1 MEEWSNGRTGVERWL
16 HRFGYASE
24 WMRQAADMVRGFAAE
39 AAEAMPDAESARA
52 GAFEE
57 DEQPAAAADL
67 VSVASTTAA
76 GLLTAQLLR
85 PREVNWP
92 RAVLAG
98 VIGTLV
104 YDAGA
109 LVDSRLGGRNIDTR
123 RPLRAALTED
133 PDLEAVVEWGAHYAA
148 GIGLASF
155 YARYLYGRLP
165 GSPLKQGLTFGAL
178 EAVTLTWGG
187 ALHLLNRL
195 SPEIRLP
202 PAYVGLSQ
210 EGIAPWQNVIR
221 HLAFGA
227 AVGLI
232 YRASDTE
239 SERGKKV
246 YNINIGKLLGQE

>member
-1 MEEWSNGRTGVERWL
+1 MEDSRNGRTGLERWL
-16 HRFGYASE
+16 HRVGYASE
-24 WMRQAADMVRGFAAE
+24 WMRQAAHMVREFAT
-39 AAEAMPDAESARA
+39 EAMPEAEPA
-52 GAFEE
+52 GAGAVEDFED
-57 DEQPAAAADL
+57 DEQPTAPADL

-98 VIGTLV
+98 VIGTLL

-109 LVDSRLGGRNIDTR
+109 MLDSRLAGRKIDTR
-123 RPLRAALTED
+123 RPLRAALAED
-133 PDLEAVVEWGAHYAA
+133 PDLEAVLEWGAHYAA

-165 GSPLKQGLTFGAL
+165 GRPLTQGLTFGAL
-178 EAVTLTWGG
+178 EAATLTWGG
-187 ALHLLNRL
+187 ALHLLNRI

-210 EGIAPWQNVIR
+210 EKVAPWQNLIR

-232 YRASDTE
+232 YRADE
-239 SERGKKV
+239 SEDEGKKV